1 MVLKQVI
8 TETSL
13 NYMKKDGIKTSHH
26 RNRGGVRVLIL
37 FIIYLYINF
46 LLNLFYAKLF
56 FNEICI
62 IFIYLYDLDIGY
74 K

>member
-26 RNRGGVRVLIL
+26 RN
-37 FIIYLYINF
+37 IIKLYEKGW
-46 LLNLFYAKLF
+46 Y
-56 FNEICI
+56 
-62 IFIYLYDLDIGY
+62 
-74 K
+74 